1 MNKATTIYNCLQE
14 ILDMIIYINEV
25 SKMTGDKD
33 ELLEQVHSSSIQLE
47 ETFVYL
53 KRILEGRKP

>member
-53 KRILEGRKP
+53 KANARGT